1 MTVVELWQD
10 LVVELGRGTELGE
23 FVKFSDI
30 DCIGGRG

>member
-1 MTVVELWQD
+1 
-10 LVVELGRGTELGE
+10 VVELGRGTELGE